1 MGNNDQE
8 INEAGNTG
16 TSKDNDEIEVDLSVL
31 DETKENGTE
40 TESGPA
46 DRDEFAEICDA
57 LAKEVQS
64 EMSDYSEPVKLKT
77 AAKQKKNKIPVT
89 FVSSVSACL
98 VLLLF
103 VSFFCFTE
111 AGRGILLN
119 TKIGQ
124 DIVSE
129 LTGSFIDGNIT
140 HDDMSEVQLVTSVT
154 QSASSNMQ
162 AENTV
167 TQFSGNIG
175 QTFIQ
180 QQMTSIPVTQ
190 KPTSAPTPVPARS
203 DENVRSILVVGDDTL
218 ESSVRGSSDALMIFS
233 VNRNNG
239 TLSAISIS
247 RDILMNINGYGNIPL
262 QDIYQEYGADV
273 LVKALEDKFLIKL
286 DGYVVIPF
294 EGFTSLIDGIGGIN
308 IVINRY
314 ESAFLNKSN
323 YLADK
328 RDKNLHQGMNS
339 VNGNQALAFCRIKQV
354 MASSDTYGDEGRTV
368 RQFSV
373 LSAVFEK
380 MKKMNT
386 VKVIKVMEKC
396 LPEFYTDLT
405 ASDFKVYIKA
415 VLSNKGTFKSLTV
428 PVKNSYSTLLFRQR
442 SVDIIDSGE
451 NSSAMQMVIFGNVI
465 TYDDEEKSV
474 GETR

>member
-31 DETKENGTE
+31 DETKRKWYGNRVR
-40 TESGPA
+40 PA
-46 DRDEFAEICDA
+46 DRDEFVEICDA

-64 EMSDYSEPVKLKT
+64 EMSDYSEPVKLKQQQS
-77 AAKQKKNKIPVT
+77 KRKIKYQLL

-129 LTGSFIDGNIT
+129 LTEQFIDGNIT

-190 KPTSAPTPVPARS
+190 SLHLLLHR
-203 DENVRSILVVGDDTL
+203 
-218 ESSVRGSSDALMIFS
+218 F
-233 VNRNNG
+233 
-239 TLSAISIS
+239 
-247 RDILMNINGYGNIPL
+247 L
-262 QDIYQEYGADV
+262 QE
-273 LVKALEDKFLIKL
+273 
-286 DGYVVIPF
+286 
-294 EGFTSLIDGIGGIN
+294 
-308 IVINRY
+308 
-314 ESAFLNKSN
+314 
-323 YLADK
+323 
-328 RDKNLHQGMNS
+328 
-339 VNGNQALAFCRIKQV
+339 V
-354 MASSDTYGDEGRTV
+354 MKT
-368 RQFSV
+368 
-373 LSAVFEK
+373 
-380 MKKMNT
+380 
-386 VKVIKVMEKC
+386 
-396 LPEFYTDLT
+396 
-405 ASDFKVYIKA
+405 
-415 VLSNKGTFKSLTV
+415 
-428 PVKNSYSTLLFRQR
+428 
-442 SVDIIDSGE
+442 
-451 NSSAMQMVIFGNVI
+451 
-465 TYDDEEKSV
+465 
-474 GETR
+474 